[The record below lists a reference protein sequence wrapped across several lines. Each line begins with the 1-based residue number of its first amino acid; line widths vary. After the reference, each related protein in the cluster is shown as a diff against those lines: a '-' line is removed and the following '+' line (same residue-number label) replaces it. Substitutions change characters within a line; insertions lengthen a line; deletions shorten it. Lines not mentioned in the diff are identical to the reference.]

1 MAYKVSSGPDFRSAV
16 FACQPEIC
24 HSGEQSD
31 VGNPSF
37 AVAIRL
43 QTPTKPLSAERRK
56 QNLSFREKSHPLS
69 DGRRY
74 RVCLSF

>member
-16 FACQPEIC
+16 FACRPEIC

-37 AVAIRL
+37 AVAIR
-43 QTPTKPLSAERRK
+43 
-56 QNLSFREKSHPLS
+56 
-69 DGRRY
+69 
-74 RVCLSF
+74 